1 MKTIQNA
8 LLLLLVLG
16 NAAVA
21 QRNLKD
27 IPDPDPLKELETF
40 VVPEGFEVNLYAA
53 DPQIAKPIQMNFDEQ
68 GRLWIA
74 SSEVY
79 PHIKPGQ
86 KATDKILVVEDLD
99 RDGIADKTSVFVDG
113 LLIPTG
119 VVPGDGGCYV
129 ANSTDLIHFA
139 DLDGD
144 LKSDRQNVVLS
155 GFGTEDTHHLLHTLR
170 WGHDGA
176 LYMNQS
182 IYIHSHVETPYGV
195 KRLRGGGIWQF
206 RPESMQLEIL
216 CEGFVNPWGHHF
228 DRWGQHFATDG
239 AYGEGIN
246 YVFPGAEYVTKPGL
260 IRRVSGLNP
269 GSPKHC
275 GLEIISGRHIPESW
289 QGSMVTNDFRAH
301 RVCRFVV
308 NESGSGYAS
317 TQEEELIKTTHVA
330 FRPIDVKMGP
340 DGAIYIADW
349 YNPIIQHGEVDFRD
363 DRRDH
368 LHGRIWRITAK
379 DRDFA
384 PRYDINK
391 MTISE
396 LLDLLLVPEE
406 WLRLHAK
413 LALKQRNR
421 DDVESQLQEWLKEQ
435 RDDVDNGRPDEAVLE
450 AMFVL
455 QCIDRVD
462 EEIVNAAM
470 ASSDHRLRAR
480 AVRVISENREKLPGY
495 RPLIDQAVT
504 DANERVRLEA
514 VRALGEES
522 DLAAVASVASAL
534 ESRVDQ
540 FMDFAIWKSF
550 RDLSSVWLPKVLSGD
565 YTFNGDGAALLTALE
580 AVQAKDAAAVLLNL
594 LTSSDLSEKAKVST
608 IRAVME
614 QGNPQEFANA
624 LNFALAQESGV
635 SDPEIRA
642 ILESSVA
649 VSDRRKLVPHESNAV
664 VSLMLQDP
672 EKEYFPQALVL
683 AGAWKATG
691 LKERVSNIAADP
703 DAIKA
708 NRVAAIYALGRYGD
722 PDSLRTI
729 SQISNS
735 ADSTPISLQIA
746 GVQALA
752 GPSLNTAVSIAI
764 RALGQDLETEDIGHL
779 IEPLIQ
785 RKNGPN
791 ILEERIREVS
801 LEPDVARGIIRV
813 VQDSNLGL
821 DTLVSTARSAG
832 KLSENTWTFD
842 PDTVASLVE
851 AANEGDPVNGEL
863 VFRRKALQCM
873 KCHAIGGAG
882 GKVGPDLVSLGAS
895 AQVDY
900 LVASLLA
907 PNDKVKENFHSIQVI
922 DVNGQVHTGIQ
933 VRRAGGILVLRNAK
947 DELEQISLDDI
958 EVEKEGRSLMPDGL
972 VDDLTKKEIADLV
985 SFLSALG
992 KVGDF
997 AVSRESIARTYRVLE
1012 FTQKGHFAV
1021 ARSSFNTIAAGHA
1034 DLQWEPVYAKV
1045 SGELELSEL
1054 PIFKLRQ
1061 GVDDMTFVQT
1071 ILRVSNGGSIGIQIN
1086 EIAGIDVWI
1095 DGKPIAS
1102 EKLKAIDFEPGDHVL
1117 TIGLNRTAR
1126 TMPLI
1131 IKAHVGNGST
1141 AQAQWLLGK

>member
-1 MKTIQNA
+1 MKTIQIV
-8 LLLLLVLG
+8 LLLLLVIC
-16 NAAVA
+16 NAATA
-21 QRNLKD
+21 QRDLKD
-27 IPDPDPLKELETF
+27 IPDPDPLRELETF
-40 VVPEGFEVNLYAA
+40 VVPDGFEVNLYAA

-86 KATDKILVVEDLD
+86 KATDKILVVEDRD
-99 RDGIADKTSVFVDG
+99 RDGVADKTSVFVDG

-139 DLDGD
+139 DLNGD
-144 LKSDRQNVVLS
+144 LKADRQNVVLS

-206 RPESMQLEIL
+206 RPESMQLNIL

-308 NESGSGYAS
+308 TESGSGYAS

-363 DRRDH
+363 ERRDH
-368 LHGRIWRITAK
+368 LHGRIWRISAK
-379 DRDFA
+379 GRPLA
-384 PRYDINK
+384 PRYDVNK
-391 MTISE
+391 MSVTE
-396 LLDLLLVPEE
+396 LFDLLLAPEE

-413 LALKQRNR
+413 LALKGRNPE
-421 DDVESQLQEWLKEQ
+421 DVESRLNSWLKKQLADSSNE
-435 RDDVDNGRPDEAVLE
+435 RKEECLLE

-455 QCIDRVD
+455 QCIDRIND
-462 EEIVNAAM
+462 EVVSAAIN
-470 ASSDHRLRAR
+470 SDDHRLRAR
-480 AVRVISENREKLPGY
+480 AVRVISENREKLNQY
-495 RPLIDQAVT
+495 RRLINQAVR
-504 DANERVRLEA
+504 DGHERVRLEA
-514 VRALGEES
+514 VRALGEDK
-522 DLAAVASVASAL
+522 DLAAVASVAGAL
-534 ESRVDQ
+534 ESKVDQ

-550 RDLSSVWLPKVLSGD
+550 RDLSHVWLPKVLSGEYSFD
-565 YTFNGDGAALLTALE
+565 GNGTALLTALE
-580 AVQAKDAAAVLLNL
+580 AVQAKDAAKVLLNL
-594 LTSSDLSEKAKVST
+594 LNSAELSERAKIST
-608 IRAVME
+608 IRAVLE
-614 QGNPQEFANA
+614 QGN
-624 LNFALAQESGV
+624 AQEVSTALKYAMKTDSGI
-635 SDPEIRA
+635 SSPEIRA
-642 ILESSVA
+642 LVESSIEIT
-649 VSDRRKLVPHESNAV
+649 DRRKLVPFESASIV
-664 VSLMLQDP
+664 VPIMDDSK
-672 EKEYFPQALVL
+672 KEYFPQAVVA
-683 AGAWKATG
+683 AGAWKVIG
-691 LKERVSNIAADP
+691 LR
-703 DAIKA
+703 DAISELA
-708 NRVAAIYALGRYGD
+708 NDSEGNEAHRVAAIYSLGRYGD
-722 PDSLRTI
+722 EESIQTI
-729 SQISNS
+729 SLIASNTNT
-735 ADSTPISLQIA
+735 STVPVQIA
-746 GVQALA
+746 SVQALA
-752 GPSLNTAVSIAI
+752 GPALNTAINIAI
-764 RALGQDLETEDIGHL
+764 HAFNQDLNPNEIASL
-779 IEPLIQ
+779 IEPIIG
-785 RKNGPN
+785 RKKGPE
-791 ILEERIREVS
+791 ILEERMRES
-801 LEPDVARGIIRV
+801 TIPADVARRIIRV

-821 DTLVSTARSAG
+821 DSLIATIRSAG
-832 KLSENTWTFD
+832 KLTENSWKFN
-842 PDTVASLVE
+842 PETVSLLVE
-851 AANEGDPVNGEL
+851 AAKGGDPVAGES
-863 VFRRKALQCM
+863 VFRRKTLQCM

-907 PNDKVKENFHSIQVI
+907 PNDKVKENFHSIQII
-922 DVNGQVHTGIQ
+922 DADGQVHTGIQ

-947 DELEQISLDDI
+947 DELEQIAVDDI
-958 EVEKEGRSLMPDGL
+958 ELEKEGRSLMPDGL
-972 VDDLTKKEIADLV
+972 VDDLTKQEIADLI

-1012 FTQKGHFAV
+1012 FTPKAHFVV
-1021 ARSSFNTIAAGHA
+1021 ARSSFNTIAIGHA
-1034 DLQWEPVYAKV
+1034 DLQWEPAYTKV
-1045 SGELELSEL
+1045 NGEIELNEL

-1061 GVDDMTFVQT
+1061 GVDDMSFLQT
-1071 ILRVSNGGSIGIQIN
+1071 TLRVSNSGSIGIVTN
-1086 EIAGIDVWI
+1086 GLEGIDVWI

-1102 EKLKAIDFEPGDHVL
+1102 ENLQSVVFENGDHVI
-1117 TIGLNRTAR
+1117 TFGLNRVSR
-1126 TMPLI
+1126 NKPLLVKTRI
-1131 IKAHVGNGST
+1131 SKGSS

>member
-1 MKTIQNA
+1 MKTFQKV
-8 LLLLLVLG
+8 LLLTLVIH
-16 NAAVA
+16 NAAFA
-21 QRNLKD
+21 QRDLKD

-40 VVPEGFEVNLYAA
+40 IVPEGFEVNLYAA
-53 DPQIAKPIQMNFDEQ
+53 DPQIAKPIQMNFDAQ

-86 KATDKILVVEDLD
+86 KATDKILVVEDQN

-206 RPESMQLEIL
+206 RPESMKLEIL

-289 QGSMVTNDFRAH
+289 IGSMVTNDFRAH

-308 NESGSGYAS
+308 SESGSGFAS

-368 LHGRIWRITAK
+368 LHGRIWRISAK
-379 DRDFA
+379 DRDLA
-384 PRYDINK
+384 PRYDINN
-391 MTISE
+391 MSITE
-396 LLDLLLVPEE
+396 LFDLLLVPEE

-413 LALKQRNR
+413 LALKNRNHDEVEAKLGKWLAKQLSDESNTKR
-421 DDVESQLQEWLKEQ
+421 DECL
-435 RDDVDNGRPDEAVLE
+435 LE
-450 AMFVL
+450 AMFVY
-455 QCIDRVD
+455 QCIDRID
-462 EEIVNAAM
+462 SHILSEAM
-470 ASSDHRLRAR
+470 NSEDHRLRAR
-480 AVRVISENREKLPGY
+480 AVRVISENRDKLDGF
-495 RPLIDQAVT
+495 RALIEQAVA
-504 DANERVRLEA
+504 DEHERVRLEA
-514 VRALGEES
+514 VRALGEED

-550 RDLSSVWLPKVLSGD
+550 RDLSEVWLPKVLSGEF
-565 YTFNGDGAALLTALE
+565 TFNGDGPALLTALE
-580 AVQAKDAAAVLLNL
+580 AVQAKDAAKVLLNVL
-594 LTSSDLSEKAKVST
+594 VTSDLTERAKVST
-608 IRAVME
+608 IRAVLE
-614 QGNPQEFANA
+614 QGNPQEVSDVLSYALDAN
-624 LNFALAQESGV
+624 SGI
-635 SDPEIRA
+635 SDPELRSLLEASIA
-642 ILESSVA
+642 ITG
-649 VSDRRKLVPHESNAV
+649 RRKLIPTASSNIV
-664 VSLMLQDP
+664 TPILNDTG
-672 EKEYFPQALVL
+672 KEYYPQSLIA
-683 AGAWKATG
+683 AGAWKITA
-691 LKERVSNIAADP
+691 LKESITKVANNV
-703 DAIKA
+703 DANEA
-708 NRVAAIYALGRYGD
+708 HRVAAIYALGRYGD
-722 PDSLRTI
+722 PDSISTI
-729 SQISNS
+729 SQIANGT
-735 ADSTPISLQIA
+735 DSSVIQIRIA
-746 GVQALA
+746 SVQALA
-752 GPSLNTAVSIAI
+752 GPALNSAIDIALATLKENI
-764 RALGQDLETEDIGHL
+764 TSDEIGTLVRSL
-779 IEPLIQ
+779 IE
-785 RKNGPN
+785 RKNGPEL
-791 ILEERIREVS
+791 LEKRVQETTLS
-801 LEPDVARGIIRV
+801 PDIARSVIRV

-821 DTLVSTARSAG
+821 DALIATVRSAA
-832 KLSENTWTFD
+832 KLSENTWKFE
-842 PDTVASLVE
+842 PQIVASLVE
-851 AANEGDPVNGEL
+851 AANEGDPIAGEAI
-863 VFRRKALQCM
+863 FRRKSLQCM

-900 LVASLLA
+900 LVASLIA

-922 DVNGQVHTGIQ
+922 DVDGQVHTGIQ
-933 VRRAGGILVLRNAK
+933 VRRAGGTLVLRNAK
-947 DELEQISLDDI
+947 DELEQIAVDDI
-958 EVEKEGRSLMPDGL
+958 ELEKAGRSLMPDGL
-972 VDDLTKKEIADLV
+972 IDDLTKQEVADLV

-997 AVSRESIARTYRVLE
+997 AVSREAIARTYQALE
-1012 FTQKGHFAV
+1012 FTPKGHFAV
-1021 ARSSFNTIAAGHA
+1021 ARSSFNTIATGHP
-1034 DLQWEPVYAKV
+1034 DLQWEPTYAKV
-1045 SGELELSEL
+1045 NGEVVLEEL
-1054 PIFKLRQ
+1054 PVFKLRQ
-1061 GVDDMTFVQT
+1061 GVDDMSFVQT
-1071 ILRVSNGGSIGIQIN
+1071 ILRVSNAGEIGILLNAEEGVEIWIN
-1086 EIAGIDVWI
+1086 
-1095 DGKPIAS
+1095 GKPITAENLAS
-1102 EKLKAIDFEPGDHVL
+1102 FNFDSGDHVF
-1117 TIGLNRTAR
+1117 TAGLNRAQR
-1126 TMPLI
+1126 TKPLLL
-1131 IKAHVGNGST
+1131 KASFPSGTT
-1141 AQAQWLLGK
+1141 AQGQWLLGK